1 MHKGVHMN
9 KKLIAAAVASV
20 IAGPAAISVA
30 SADVSV
36 YGTVYVRAT
45 LQDSKLGLEN
55 GSNSRFGFKS
65 TTDLGNGN
73 TVSGGIEVGFD
84 ASDGQISSG
93 KTGRLGHITY
103 AGDWGSLRLG
113 SAWSVMGT
121 AQGHACPNTG
131 QACGGS
137 VNYQSR
143 VADAIVLKT
152 TVGGLDLN
160 GQVEL
165 DGGTDLA
172 GWAIS
177 TGIDVG
183 PISLGVGHRDYD
195 TGDVNTVGASA
206 TIAGVGLGAV
216 VSSNSANQD
225 GWAISANVSGLSLTL
240 DENASDA
247 QEVTANYNVDLGGG
261 SSMKFGVIDADGA
274 SAKVLVQWAYG
285 L

>member
-1 MHKGVHMN
+1 MN
-9 KKLIAAAVASV
+9 KKLIAAAVATAV
-20 IAGPAAISVA
+20 AAPGIVSVA

-45 LQDSKLGLEN
+45 LQDSKMGLEN

-65 TTDLGNGN
+65 STDMGNGN

-103 AGDWGSLRLG
+103 SGDWGSLRIG

-143 VADAIVLKT
+143 VADAIILKT

-160 GQVEL
+160 GQAEF

-183 PISLGVGHRDYD
+183 SISLGVGHRDGSH
-195 TGDVNTVGASA
+195 GDNTTVGASA

-216 VSSNSANQD
+216 VSSNSSDED
-225 GWAISANVSGLSLTL
+225 GWALSADVSGLVLTL
-240 DENASDA
+240 DENASDD
-247 QEVTANYNVDLGGG
+247 QEVTANYNVDLGG
-261 SSMKFGVIDADGA
+261 SSMKFGVIDADGK
-274 SAKVLVQWAYG
+274 SAKVLAQWAYS

>member
-1 MHKGVHMN
+1 MN
-9 KKLIAAAVASV
+9 KKLIAAAVATAV
-20 IAGPAAISVA
+20 AAPGIVSVA

-45 LQDSKLGLEN
+45 LQDSKMGLEN

-65 TTDLGNGN
+65 STDMGNGN

-103 AGDWGSLRLG
+103 SGDWGSLRIG

-131 QACGGS
+131 QGCGGS

-143 VADAIVLKT
+143 VADAIILKT

-160 GQVEL
+160 GQAEF

-183 PISLGVGHRDYD
+183 SISLGVGHRDGSH
-195 TGDVNTVGASA
+195 GDNTTVGASA
-206 TIAGVGLGAV
+206 TIAGVGIGAV
-216 VSSNSANQD
+216 VSSNSSNED
-225 GWAISANVSGLSLTL
+225 GWALSANVSGLSLTL

-247 QEVTANYNVDLGGG
+247 QEVTANYNVDLGG
-261 SSMKFGVIDADGA
+261 SSMKFGVVDADGS
-274 SAKVLVQWAYG
+274 SAKVLAQWAYS

>member
-1 MHKGVHMN
+1 M
-9 KKLIAAAVASV
+9 
-20 IAGPAAISVA
+20 SVA

-45 LQDSKLGLEN
+45 LQDSKMGLEN

-65 TTDLGNGN
+65 STDMGNGN

-103 AGDWGSLRLG
+103 SGDWGSLRIG

-131 QACGGS
+131 QGCGGS

-143 VADAIVLKT
+143 VADAIILKT

-160 GQVEL
+160 GQAEF

-183 PISLGVGHRDYD
+183 SISLGVGHRDGSH
-195 TGDVNTVGASA
+195 GDNTTVGASA

-216 VSSNSANQD
+216 VSSNSSNED
-225 GWAISANVSGLSLTL
+225 GWALSANVSGLSLTL

-247 QEVTANYNVDLGGG
+247 QEVTANYNVDLGG
-261 SSMKFGVIDADGA
+261 SSMKFGVVDADGS
-274 SAKVLVQWAYG
+274 SAKVLAQWAYS

>member
-1 MHKGVHMN
+1 MN
-9 KKLIAAAVASV
+9 KKLIAAAVATAV
-20 IAGPAAISVA
+20 AAPGIVSVA

-45 LQDSKLGLEN
+45 LQDSKMGLEN

-65 TTDLGNGN
+65 SADMGNGN

-103 AGDWGSLRLG
+103 SGDWGSLRLG

-121 AQGHACPNTG
+121 AQGHACPGLG

-143 VADAIVLKT
+143 VADAIILKT
-152 TVGGLDLN
+152 AVGGLDLN

-165 DGGTDLA
+165 DGSDDLA

-183 PISLGVGHRDYD
+183 AFSVGVGHRDYD
-195 TGDVNTVGASA
+195 TGDVTTVGASA
-206 TIAGVGLGAV
+206 TIAGVGLGGV
-216 VSSNSANQD
+216 VSSNSANED
-225 GWAISANVSGLSLTL
+225 GWALAANVSGLQLTI
-240 DENASDA
+240 DENASDD
-247 QEVTANYNVDLGGG
+247 QEVTATYKVDLGP
-261 SSMKFGVIDADGA
+261 SAIRFAVVDADGA
-274 SAKVLVQWAYG
+274 SAKVIAQWQYS

>member
-1 MHKGVHMN
+1 MN
-9 KKLIAAAVASV
+9 KKLIAAAVATAV
-20 IAGPAAISVA
+20 AAPGIVSVA

-45 LQDSKLGLEN
+45 LQDSKMGLEN

-65 TTDLGNGN
+65 STDMGNGN

-103 AGDWGSLRLG
+103 SGDWGSLRIG

-131 QACGGS
+131 QGCGGS

-143 VADAIVLKT
+143 VADAIILKT

-160 GQVEL
+160 GQAEF

-183 PISLGVGHRDYD
+183 SISLGVGHRDGSH
-195 TGDVNTVGASA
+195 GDNTTVGASA

-216 VSSNSANQD
+216 VSSNSSSED
-225 GWAISANVSGLSLTL
+225 GWALSANVSGLSLTL

-247 QEVTANYNVDLGGG
+247 QEVTANYNVDLGG
-261 SSMKFGVIDADGA
+261 SSMKFGVVDADGS
-274 SAKVLVQWAYG
+274 SAKVLAQWAYS

>member
-1 MHKGVHMN
+1 MN

-45 LQDSKLGLEN
+45 LQDSKMGLEN

-65 TTDLGNGN
+65 STDMGNGN

-103 AGDWGSLRLG
+103 SGDWGSLRLG

-121 AQGHACPNTG
+121 AQGHACPGLG

-143 VADAIVLKT
+143 VADAIILKT
-152 TVGGLDLN
+152 SVGGLDLN
-160 GQVEL
+160 AQVEM

-183 PISLGVGHRDYD
+183 SLSIGVGHRDYD
-195 TGDVNTVGASA
+195 TGDVNTVGAST
-206 TIAGVGLGAV
+206 TIAGVGLGGV
-216 VSSNSANQD
+216 VSSNSADED
-225 GWAISANVSGLSLTL
+225 GWALTANVSGLQLTL

-247 QEVTANYNVDLGGG
+247 QEVTATYKVDLGG
-261 SSMKFGVIDADGA
+261 SAMRVSVVDADGS
-274 SAKVLVQWAYG
+274 SAKVIAQWQYS

>member
-1 MHKGVHMN
+1 MN

-152 TVGGLDLN
+152 AVGGLDLN
-160 GQVEL
+160 AQAEF

-206 TIAGVGLGAV
+206 TIAGVGIGGV
-216 VSSNSANQD
+216 VSSNSANED

-261 SSMKFGVIDADGA
+261 SSMKFGVVDADGA
-274 SAKVLVQWAYG
+274 GAKVLVQWAYG